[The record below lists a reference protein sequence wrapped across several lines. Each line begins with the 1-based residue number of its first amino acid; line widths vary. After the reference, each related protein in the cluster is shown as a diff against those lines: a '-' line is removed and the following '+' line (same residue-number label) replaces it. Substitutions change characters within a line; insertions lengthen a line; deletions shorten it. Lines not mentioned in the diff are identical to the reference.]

1 MKYNKI
7 KFVISPA
14 ILFFIIL
21 SSCRKNNDNLPIQPV
36 QINLTSMQAALINSE
51 NSFAFDIFSK
61 VLNQAGDLNTIISPF
76 SISYALSMTVN
87 GAANSTRDSIL
98 KALKISDISMA
109 DLNKSYKDLTAS
121 LVSVD
126 SRVIM
131 DIANSVWTEK
141 DFSVKAPFVDILTSY
156 YDAQAK
162 SFDKT
167 DPTVPT
173 QINSWIS
180 DHTNGL
186 IKNMISQLDVQYCYA
201 SYKCNLFQRY
211 VENTV

>member
-1 MKYNKI
+1 
-7 KFVISPA
+7 
-14 ILFFIIL
+14 
-21 SSCRKNNDNLPIQPV
+21 
-36 QINLTSMQAALINSE
+36 
-51 NSFAFDIFSK
+51 
-61 VLNQAGDLNTIISPF
+61 
-76 SISYALSMTVN
+76 
-87 GAANSTRDSIL
+87 
-98 KALKISDISMA
+98 MA

-186 IKNMISQLDVQYCYA
+186 IKNMISQLDVQYHYA